1 MTELE
6 ALQIARVPL
15 LTRIVQLS
23 SCRVCAG
30 EVGKKQDALAIIEQM
45 IKERQDVQS
54 GSKESE

>member
-6 ALQIARVPL
+6 ALRLARVPL

-30 EVGKKQDALAIIEQM
+30 EVQQKQDALAIIDQM
-45 IKERQDVQS
+45 IKERENVQL
-54 GSKESE
+54 GQKES